1 MAVSRLCKEVNE
13 NGKPEKLK
21 ADKAPC
27 GYPAWHRELL
37 IYCLNQEQVCKS
49 IKHITEEAAE
59 WSNIADS
66 LDYELRGKRKK
77 TWAGRWIM
85 AHRDWVIRATQ
96 SSILGGTLRPGNYVE
111 KTINERGKERLIQC
125 ISLLRSIGIHAVMKV
140 VEKYLDRAF
149 VADTAASIKG
159 RGSHYLLKR
168 VLKDMKRDT
177 SCTRLIYKDDITKFY
192 QNTSQDVLMEVV
204 RKKIRDRR
212 IVRILERWV
221 RMLPTGVSIG
231 MRPSQG
237 LENLLLSVYCDH
249 VTKDTHGFRHYK
261 RYCDDRL
268 VMAGSWHELTR
279 AVKVLQEQTAK
290 AGLNV
295 KHTAQCWQHRHRPV
309 DFLGFV
315 IRNSGQVS
323 IRKATKQ
330 RFARRWKR
338 VRSLRRKRELVGSFY
353 GICRHAHARHLFR
366 KLTGITMTQFSDIGF
381 IYQRDGKK
389 DFSQQS
395 ISLRQLTNMHV
406 TVLDFETDIKT
417 KEGEGRY
424 IVLIKL
430 ENGEEK
436 KFFTN
441 NDKMKK
447 ALDFA
452 REKDMIP
459 FDTTIKADGGYGY
472 MFT

>member
-1 MAVSRLCKEVNE
+1 MSRLRKEENE
-13 NGKPEKLK
+13 NGKPIKLK
-21 ADKAPC
+21 ADKEIINISINK
-27 GYPAWHRELL
+27 RE
-37 IYCLNQEQVCKS
+37 QMSKS

-59 WSNIADS
+59 WSNISDS

-77 TWAGRWIM
+77 TWAGRWII
-85 AHRDWVIRATQ
+85 AHREWVVRATQ
-96 SSILGGTLRPGNYVE
+96 ASILGGTLRPGHYVE
-111 KTINERGKERLIQC
+111 KTICERGKERQIQC

-149 VADTAASIKG
+149 ISDTAASIKG
-159 RGSHYLLKR
+159 RGSHYLLRR
-168 VLKDMKRDT
+168 VLKDMKSDP
-177 SCTRLIYKDDITKFY
+177 SGTRLVYKDDIRKFY
-192 QNTSQDVLMEVV
+192 QSTSQDVLMAVV

-212 IVRILERWV
+212 MVRILERWV

-237 LENLLLSVYCDH
+237 LENLLMSEYCDH
-249 VTKDTHGFRHYK
+249 PMKDIHGFRHYK
-261 RYCDDRL
+261 RYCDDRM

-279 AVKVLQEQTAK
+279 AVQVLQSQTIK
-290 AGLNV
+290 AGVEV

-309 DFLGFV
+309 DFLGYI
-315 IRNSGQVS
+315 IRDNGKVS
-323 IRKATKQ
+323 IRKSTKQ
-330 RFARRWKR
+330 RFARNWAR
-338 VRSLRRKRELVGSFY
+338 VRSMRRKRELVSSFY
-353 GICRHAHARHLFR
+353 GVCRHANARHLFR
-366 KLTGITMTQFSDIGF
+366 KLTGISMTSFGDIGF

-389 DFSQQS
+389 DFSQPK
-395 ISLRQLTNMHV
+395 ISLRQLVNMQV
-406 TVLDFETDIKT
+406 KVLDFETDIKT

-424 IVLIKL
+424 IVLVSL
-430 ENGEEK
+430 ENGDER

-452 REKDMIP
+452 REKNMIP
-459 FDTTIKADGGYGY
+459 FDTTIKTDGGYGY

>member
-1 MAVSRLCKEVNE
+1 MS
-13 NGKPEKLK
+13 
-21 ADKAPC
+21 
-27 GYPAWHRELL
+27 
-37 IYCLNQEQVCKS
+37 KS

-59 WSNIADS
+59 WQNIADS
-66 LDYELRGKRKK
+66 LDYELRGKRKG
-77 TWAGRWIM
+77 TWAGRWIVV
-85 AHRDWVIRATQ
+85 HRDWVIRATQ
-96 SSILGGTLRPGNYVE
+96 ASILGGTLRPGRYTE
-111 KTINERGKERLIQC
+111 KVICERGKTRTIQC

-149 VADTAASIKG
+149 IADTAASIKG

-168 VLKDMKRDT
+168 VMRDIKGDPT
-177 SCTRLIYKDDITKFY
+177 GTRLLYKDDITKFY
-192 QNTSQDVLMEVV
+192 QSTSQNVLMAVV
-204 RKKIRDRR
+204 RSKIRDRR

-237 LENLLLSVYCDH
+237 LENLLLSEYCDH
-249 VTKDTHGFRHYK
+249 EIKDTHGFRHYM

-279 AVKVLQEQTAK
+279 AVQVLQKQTAR
-290 AGLNV
+290 AGVEV
-295 KHTAQCWQHRHRPV
+295 KHTAQCWQHKDRPV
-309 DFLGFV
+309 DFLGYV
-315 IRNSGQVS
+315 IRHDGRVS
-323 IRKATKQ
+323 IRKSTKQ

-338 VRSLRRKRELVGSFY
+338 VRSRRRRRELIGSFY
-353 GICRHAHARHLFR
+353 GVCRHANARHLFR
-366 KLTGITMTQFSDIGF
+366 KLTGISMTTFAELGF

-395 ISLRQLTNMHV
+395 ISLRQLTNTQV
-406 TVLDFETDIKT
+406 KVLDFETDIKT
-417 KEGEGRY
+417 KEGDGRY
-424 IVLIKL
+424 IVLIRL
-430 ENGEEK
+430 GNGEER

-447 ALDFA
+447 ALDYA
-452 REKDMIP
+452 RKIGKIP

>member
-1 MAVSRLCKEVNE
+1 MS
-13 NGKPEKLK
+13 
-21 ADKAPC
+21 
-27 GYPAWHRELL
+27 
-37 IYCLNQEQVCKS
+37 KS

-66 LDYELRGKRKK
+66 LDYELRGKRKN

-85 AHRDWVIRATQ
+85 AHSDWVIRATRN
-96 SSILGGTLRPGNYVE
+96 SILNGTLRPGRYTE
-111 KTINERGKERLIQC
+111 KTINERGKERQIQC

-149 VADTAASIKG
+149 IADTAASIKG

-168 VLKDMKRDT
+168 VLLDIRLDH
-177 SCTRLIYKDDITKFY
+177 SGTRLVYKDDIKKFY
-192 QNTSQDVLMEVV
+192 QNTSQEILMAVI

-212 IVRILERWV
+212 TVRILERWV
-221 RMLPTGVSIG
+221 RMLPTGISIG

-237 LENLLLSVYCDH
+237 LENLLMSEYCDH
-249 VTKDTHGFRHYK
+249 QMKDIHGFRHYK

-279 AVKVLQEQTAK
+279 AIHVLEDGTES
-290 AGLNV
+290 AGV
-295 KHTAQCWQHRHRPV
+295 EIKHTAQCWQHRDRPV
-309 DFLGFV
+309 DFLGY
-315 IRNSGQVS
+315 IIHENGKVS

-330 RFARRWKR
+330 RFARRWKL
-338 VRSLRRKRELVGSFY
+338 VRSMRRKRELIGSFY

-366 KLTGITMTQFSDIGF
+366 KLTGIDMTTFAEIGF
-381 IYQRDGKK
+381 IYQRNGKK
-389 DFSQQS
+389 DFQAPKV
-395 ISLRQLTNMHV
+395 SLRQLTNMVV
-406 TVLDFETDIKT
+406 TVTDFETGIKT
-417 KEGEGRY
+417 KEGDDRY
-424 IVLIKL
+424 VVLIRMSD
-430 ENGEEK
+430 GEER

-441 NDKMKK
+441 NEKMKK

-452 REKDMIP
+452 REKEMIP

>member
-1 MAVSRLCKEVNE
+1 MS
-13 NGKPEKLK
+13 
-21 ADKAPC
+21 
-27 GYPAWHRELL
+27 
-37 IYCLNQEQVCKS
+37 KS

-96 SSILGGTLRPGNYVE
+96 SSILGGTLRPGRYTE
-111 KTINERGKERLIQC
+111 KTINERGKIRTIQC
-125 ISLLRSIGIHAVMKV
+125 ISLLRSIGIHAVMKI

-149 VADTAASIKG
+149 IADTAASIKG

-168 VLKDMKRDT
+168 VMRDIKGDPT
-177 SCTRLIYKDDITKFY
+177 GTRLVYKDDITKFY
-192 QNTSQDVLMEVV
+192 QSTSQNVLMAVM
-204 RKKIRDRR
+204 RSKIRDRR

-221 RMLPTGVSIG
+221 RMLPNGVSIG

-237 LENLLLSVYCDH
+237 LENLLLSEYCDH
-249 VTKDTHGFRHYK
+249 QMKDIHGFAHYK

-279 AVKVLQEQTAK
+279 AVHVLQEQTAK
-290 AGLNV
+290 AGVEV
-295 KHTAQCWQHRHRPV
+295 KHTAQCWQHKDRPV
-309 DFLGFV
+309 DFLGY
-315 IRNSGQVS
+315 IIYEDGKVS

-330 RFARRWKR
+330 RFARRWER
-338 VRSLRRKRELVGSFY
+338 VQSIRRKRELIGSFY

-366 KLTGITMTQFSDIGF
+366 KLTGIDMTTFAEIGF

-389 DFSQQS
+389 DFQAST
-395 ISLRQLTNMHV
+395 ISLRQLTNITV
-406 TVLDFETDIKT
+406 TVIDFETGIKT
-417 KEGEGRY
+417 KEGDDRY
-424 IVLIKL
+424 VVLIRMGDGT
-430 ENGEEK
+430 ER

-441 NDKMKK
+441 NEKMKK

>member
-1 MAVSRLCKEVNE
+1 MS
-13 NGKPEKLK
+13 
-21 ADKAPC
+21 
-27 GYPAWHRELL
+27 
-37 IYCLNQEQVCKS
+37 KS

-59 WSNIADS
+59 WVNIADS

-77 TWAGRWIM
+77 TWAGRWIV
-85 AHRDWVIRATQ
+85 AHREWVIRATRA
-96 SSILGGTLRPGNYVE
+96 SILGGTLRPGHYTE
-111 KTINERGKERLIQC
+111 KTICERGKTRTIQC

-140 VEKYLDRAF
+140 VEKYLDRSF

-159 RGSHYLLKR
+159 RGSHYLLQR
-168 VLKDMKRDT
+168 VLHEIKSDP
-177 SCTRLIYKDDITKFY
+177 SGTRLVYKDDIKKFY
-192 QNTSQDVLMEVV
+192 QSTSQDVLMDVV

-212 IVRILERWV
+212 MNRMLERWV

-237 LENLLLSVYCDH
+237 LENLLLSEYCDH
-249 VTKDTHGFRHYK
+249 VIKDCHGFAHYK

-279 AVKVLQEQTAK
+279 AVRVLQEQTAN
-290 AGLNV
+290 AGLEI
-295 KHTAQCWQHRHRPV
+295 HASAQCWQHKYRAV
-309 DFLGFV
+309 NFLGYV
-315 IRNSGQVS
+315 IRHDGRVS
-323 IRKATKQ
+323 IRKSTKQ
-330 RFARRWKR
+330 RFARHWSR
-338 VRSLRRKRELVGSFY
+338 VRSKRRKRELVGSFY
-353 GICRHAHARHLFR
+353 GICRHAHAGHLFR
-366 KLTGITMTQFSDIGF
+366 KLTGISMTKFSELGF

-389 DFSQQS
+389 EFSQQT
-395 ISLRQLTNMHV
+395 ISLRQLTNMEV

-424 IVLIKL
+424 IVLVRL
-430 ENGEEK
+430 GSGEGR

-452 REKDMIP
+452 REKGMIP
-459 FDTTIKADGGYGY
+459 FDTVIKADGGYGY

>member
-1 MAVSRLCKEVNE
+1 MS
-13 NGKPEKLK
+13 
-21 ADKAPC
+21 
-27 GYPAWHRELL
+27 
-37 IYCLNQEQVCKS
+37 KS

-59 WSNIADS
+59 WGNIADS
-66 LDYELRGKRKK
+66 LDYELRGKRKR
-77 TWAGRWIM
+77 TWAGRWIV
-85 AHRDWVIRATQ
+85 AHRKWVIRATRA
-96 SSILGGTLRPGNYVE
+96 SILGGTLRPGRYTE
-111 KTINERGKERLIQC
+111 KTICERGKTRTIQC
-125 ISLLRSIGIHAVMKV
+125 ITLLRSIGIHAVMKV

-159 RGSHYLLKR
+159 RGSHYLLQR
-168 VLKDMKRDT
+168 VLHEIKSDP
-177 SCTRLIYKDDITKFY
+177 SGTRLVYKDDIKKFY
-192 QNTSQDVLMEVV
+192 QNTSQNVLMAVV

-212 IVRILERWV
+212 MNRMLERWV

-237 LENLLLSVYCDH
+237 LENLLLSEYCDH
-249 VTKDTHGFRHYK
+249 VIKDCHGFAHYK

-279 AVKVLQEQTAK
+279 AVRVLQEQTAK
-290 AGLNV
+290 AGLEI
-295 KHTAQCWQHRHRPV
+295 HASAQCWQHKYRDV
-309 DFLGFV
+309 NFLGYV
-315 IRNSGQVS
+315 IRHDGRVS
-323 IRKATKQ
+323 IRKSTKQ
-330 RFARRWKR
+330 RFARRWSR
-338 VRSLRRKRELVGSFY
+338 VKSKRRKRELAGSFY
-353 GICRHAHARHLFR
+353 GICRHAHAGHLFR
-366 KLTGITMTQFSDIGF
+366 KLTGISMTKFSELGF

-389 DFSQQS
+389 EFSQQT
-395 ISLRQLTNMHV
+395 ISLRQLTNMEV

-424 IVLIKL
+424 IVLVRL
-430 ENGEEK
+430 GSGEGR

-452 REKDMIP
+452 REKGMIP
-459 FDTTIKADGGYGY
+459 FDTVIKADGGYGY

>member
-1 MAVSRLCKEVNE
+1 MS
-13 NGKPEKLK
+13 
-21 ADKAPC
+21 
-27 GYPAWHRELL
+27 
-37 IYCLNQEQVCKS
+37 KS
-49 IKHITEEAAE
+49 ITHITEEAAE

-85 AHRDWVIRATQ
+85 AHRDLVIRATQ
-96 SSILGGTLRPGNYVE
+96 SSILGGTLRPGSYTE
-111 KTINERGKERLIQC
+111 KTINERGKIRTIQC
-125 ISLLRSIGIHAVMKV
+125 ISLLRSIGIHAVMKI

-149 VADTAASIKG
+149 IADTAASIKG

-168 VLKDMKRDT
+168 VMRDIKGDPT
-177 SCTRLIYKDDITKFY
+177 GTRLVYKDDITKFY
-192 QNTSQDVLMEVV
+192 QSTSQNVLMAVV
-204 RKKIRDRR
+204 RSKIRDRR

-221 RMLPTGVSIG
+221 RMLPNGVSIG

-237 LENLLLSVYCDH
+237 LENLLLSEYCDH
-249 VTKDTHGFRHYK
+249 QMKDIHGFAHYK

-279 AVKVLQEQTAK
+279 AVHVLQEQTAK
-290 AGLNV
+290 AGVKV
-295 KHTAQCWQHRHRPV
+295 KHTSQCWQHKDRPV
-309 DFLGFV
+309 DFLGY
-315 IRNSGQVS
+315 IIYEDGKVS

-330 RFARRWKR
+330 RFARRWAR
-338 VRSLRRKRELVGSFY
+338 VQSIRRKRELIGSFY

-366 KLTGITMTQFSDIGF
+366 KLTGIDMTTFAEIGF

-389 DFSQQS
+389 DFQAST
-395 ISLRQLTNMHV
+395 ISLRQLTNITV
-406 TVLDFETDIKT
+406 TVIDFETGIKT
-417 KEGEGRY
+417 KEGDDRY
-424 IVLIKL
+424 VVLIRMGDGT
-430 ENGEEK
+430 ER

-441 NDKMKK
+441 NEKMKK

-452 REKDMIP
+452 REKEMIP